1 MAGSMSARWVAAVIL
16 VLCHRTLAEHPCAN
30 EVASACHERPAADIA
45 ACLKNPEDH
54 DSPTEISS
62 ECTDFMALNKGC
74 AEDIESF
81 CDGNQFHD
89 DTILCLTKWTPAE
102 NLGEKCAK
110 VLKWAVPAAPEG
122 EDSLITDELGLS
134 DKDYEEKKE
143 WQKKRREARGDAI
156 ERMAMKKEDAKKEE
170 DRVALEEYKK
180 NDPEGYASMLQQQ
193 EEEKRQ
199 QAAFKKNE
207 RARAAALERKK
218 KKEAGVEDE
227 DDKPKDAGSAGIG
240 KAKKKPSS
248 WLYSIMS
255 FVIIAGIGGLI
266 YVFVSSPKAGASQG
280 NRQKQ
285 GGGKKKK

>member
-1 MAGSMSARWVAAVIL
+1 MSARWAAAVLL
-16 VLCHRTLAEHPCAN
+16 VLCNRALAEHPCAN
-30 EVASACHERPAADIA
+30 EVASACNERPAAEIG

-54 DSPTEISS
+54 DAPTDISS

-74 AEDIESF
+74 AEDIESH
-81 CDGNQFHD
+81 CDGNHFHD

-102 NLGEKCAK
+102 NLGEKCTK

-122 EDSLITDELGLS
+122 EDSLITDELGMS
-134 DKDYEEKKE
+134 EKDYEEKKE

-156 ERMAMKKEDAKKEE
+156 DRIAMKKADARKEE
-170 DRVALEEYKK
+170 DRVALEEYQKA
-180 NDPEGYASMLQQQ
+180 DPEGYAAMIQQQ
-193 EEEKRQ
+193 EEEKKQ
-199 QAAFKKNE
+199 QAAFKKQE

-218 KKEAGVEDE
+218 KKDEGIEDE
-227 DDKPKDAGSAGIG
+227 NDKPKDDGSAGRG
-240 KAKKKPSS
+240 KPKKKSS

-266 YVFVSSPKAGASQG
+266 YVFVSSPKGGAQG

-285 GGGKKKK
+285 SGGGKKKR